1 MYDCFSGTLMSLE
14 DSLNSRSLLVA
25 ASFFAALAGTAGT
38 ASAASSVAA
47 GCENQSNAPIVVHR
61 ALPDSAASSYP
72 SPARAVLAVHL
83 ARTGRSST
91 VLLSRSSGS
100 SAFDQ
105 AALAAAKASSF
116 APAARSCV
124 AHDATFQ
131 YAIARESDGR
141 LTTAVVG
148 VSGN

>member
-1 MYDCFSGTLMSLE
+1 M
-14 DSLNSRSLLVA
+14 NSRSLLFA
-25 ASFFAALAGTAGT
+25 TSLFAALGGTAGM

-47 GCENQSNAPIVVHR
+47 GCANQSNAPIVVHR
-61 ALPDSAASSYP
+61 ALPDSADSYP
-72 SPARAVLAVHL
+72 SPARAVVVVHL
-83 ARTGRSST
+83 ARTGRSSA
-91 VLLSRSSGS
+91 VVLSRSSGS

-124 AHDATFQ
+124 ARDATFR
-131 YAIARESDGR
+131 YVVARGFDGR